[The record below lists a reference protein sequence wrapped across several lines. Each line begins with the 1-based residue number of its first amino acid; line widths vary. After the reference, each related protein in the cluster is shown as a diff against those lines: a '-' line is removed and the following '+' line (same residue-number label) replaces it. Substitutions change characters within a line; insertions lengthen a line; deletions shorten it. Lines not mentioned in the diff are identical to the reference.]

1 MDREGAVSRPWW
13 ISRGA
18 AEACASL
25 LVRMVAERDS
35 SAGSAP
41 AAASSPAPLVVW
53 IDATRPGVLRPMFGM
68 PLLERQLRA
77 VRAAGL
83 QPARVWVEAGPGLSV
98 AEAIPDDLAA
108 ALSLRVGQGEGSLAR
123 RLLAAVR
130 PGERLLAL
138 EGDAVADPRLLAH
151 LAATHDAQADAGQS
165 ARTGAGV
172 ARVARGGAGAERTA
186 VLLLDRAHPI
196 EDTEDTS
203 AARSLA
209 ELADAALAAGAAAE
223 RPLAEV
229 PDYLPRLRR
238 HLPAYAFRVPDD
250 ASRDAAER
258 FLFQSNYKGS
268 TDFLT
273 RWVYP
278 PLVWALVRPL
288 ARRRVHPNWVSG
300 LNVVLALGAVPLFAV
315 GAWVPGLA
323 CAWIMSLLDSVDGKL
338 ARLTFTASRL
348 GHVLDHGLDVVHPP
362 LWYLAWAWPLAGGVA
377 GAPVMVA
384 AWGMTGLYIADR
396 LVTEAFTRLSGRSI
410 HAWTALDVQVRSF
423 VSRRNVNLPLFTGGL
438 LLGAAVPAFY
448 AIVAWQGAT
457 LVFHAVRLGQA
468 ARGPFRRGAPRAP
481 AAG

>member
-1 MDREGAVSRPWW
+1 MVGLA
-13 ISRGA
+13 GA

-25 LVRMVAERDS
+25 PIRMVTERDS
-35 SAGSAP
+35 SAGTAP
-41 AAASSPAPLVVW
+41 GAASPTAPLVPTVPLVVW
-53 IDATRPGVLRPMFGM
+53 IDATRPGVRRPVFGM

-83 QPARVWVEAGPGLSV
+83 RPARVWVETGPGVSV
-98 AEAIPDDLAA
+98 DEAIPRDLAA
-108 ALSLRVGQGEGSLAR
+108 ELCLEVGKGEGALAG

-130 PGERLLAL
+130 RGERLLAL

-151 LAATHDAQADAGQS
+151 LVAADGPDVEAGRS
-165 ARTGAGV
+165 AGAGARL
-172 ARVARGGAGAERTA
+172 ARVARAGAGAERTA
-186 VLLLDRAHPI
+186 VLLLHGPLP
-196 EDTEDTS
+196 TEPAGEL
-203 AARSLA
+203 AAADSLEA
-209 ELADAALAAGAAAE
+209 LADAALAAGIAAE
-223 RPLAEV
+223 LPLAEA

-238 HLPAYAFRVPDD
+238 HLPAYAFRLSDD
-250 ASRDAAER
+250 AARDAAER
-258 FLFQSNYKGS
+258 FLFQANYKGS

-300 LNVVLALGAVPLFAV
+300 ANVVLALGAVPLFAA

-362 LWYLAWAWPLAGGVA
+362 LWYLAWAWALAGGVA
-377 GAPVMVA
+377 GAPVVAA

-396 LVTEAFTRLSGRSI
+396 LVTEAFTRLTGRSI

-468 ARGPFRRGAPRAP
+468 AMGQLLRRVGRAA